1 MDTSWKKQTTR
12 AARAIAVTLVL
23 LAASRAAAQPVE
35 HIDFDRPEAWALKY
49 FTAVSTFTPL
59 GPPELRRPGSIDLGF
74 EAGWVPYLSES
85 QRRVGFEGTKVEDL
99 NRTPIFGRP
108 RLLVGLPAGFSA
120 EVGWVPP
127 IEINGSKSNLLDMA
141 VERPVFEKEPW
152 SLGLRVYGQ
161 IGHSE
166 GDFTCPADVASQPPG
181 SPANPYDCN
190 ATSNDI
196 VTLNNI
202 GAALTAGLKVGD
214 RVTLHLSG
222 GGTYNDVQFQT
233 HAVTDGVPDN
243 TLLITHGWTGW
254 VAGGASLN
262 LCERLSVALELFYSP
277 LGVVRPPSQETQND
291 GLFNVRGLLKY
302 RLF

>member
-1 MDTSWKKQTTR
+1 MDTSWKKRTAR
-12 AARAIAVTLVL
+12 AARAIVVTLIL
-23 LAASRAAAQPVE
+23 GAGSRAAAQPVE

-59 GPPELRRPGSIDLGF
+59 GPPELRKLGWIDIGL

-85 QRRVGFEGTKVEDL
+85 QRRVGFDGTKVEDL
-99 NRTPIFGRP
+99 NRTPLFGRP
-108 RLLVGLPAGFSA
+108 RILLGLPGGFSA

-127 IEINGSKSNLLDMA
+127 IEINGSKSNLLDLA
-141 VERPVFEKEPW
+141 LERPILVKETW
-152 SLGLRVYGQ
+152 ALGLRAYGQ
-161 IGHSE
+161 VGHSE
-166 GDFTCPADVASQPPG
+166 GDYTCPADVASQPPG
-181 SPANPYDCN
+181 SPGNPYSCN
-190 ATSNDI
+190 QPSNDI
-196 VTLNNI
+196 ATLNNV

-214 RVTLHLSG
+214 RVTLHLAG

-233 HAVTDGVPDN
+233 HAVTGGVPDN

-254 VAGGASLN
+254 VAGGGSLA

-277 LGVVRPPSQETQND
+277 LGVVRPPSVETQND
-291 GLFNVRGLLKY
+291 GLFNVRGMLKY